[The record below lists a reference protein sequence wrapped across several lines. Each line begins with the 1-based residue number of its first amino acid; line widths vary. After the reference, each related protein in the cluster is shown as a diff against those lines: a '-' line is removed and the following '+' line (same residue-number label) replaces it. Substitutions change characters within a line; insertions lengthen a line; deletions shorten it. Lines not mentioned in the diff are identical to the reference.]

1 VLARRNVL
9 RSECQPL
16 GAGFKGADREF
27 RPQDK
32 GSKTM
37 MRRALLSLVLLLTF
51 QASTAWAAESGES
64 NLFAGDIGN
73 AVWTLVIF
81 LLVIVVLGKF
91 AWGPLLGGLQQREE
105 FIRRSLNEAKEDR
118 EAAEARLQEY
128 EEKLAT
134 ASGEASEIVE
144 QGKREGENLR
154 AGIEEKARD
163 EADKMVERAR
173 REIDLAKQTA
183 IKELYATSSE
193 LATEIASR
201 IVQRELNAQDH
212 EKLIS
217 DSIEE
222 LGNLDKN

>member
-1 VLARRNVL
+1 
-9 RSECQPL
+9 
-16 GAGFKGADREF
+16 
-27 RPQDK
+27 
-32 GSKTM
+32 M
-37 MRRALLSLVLLLTF
+37 MRRVSWSLVWLLAV
-51 QASTAWAAESGES
+51 QASVAMAAEGGES

-81 LLVIVVLGKF
+81 VLVIVVLGKF

-105 FIRRSLNEAKEDR
+105 FIRRSLQEAKEDR

-128 EEKLAT
+128 EEKLSSAG
-134 ASGEASEIVE
+134 AEASEIIE
-144 QGKREGENLR
+144 QGKSEGEKLR

-173 REIDLAKQTA
+173 REIELAKQSA
-183 IKELYATSSE
+183 IKDLYATSSE

-201 IVQRELNAQDH
+201 IVQRELNPQDH

-217 DSIEE
+217 DSIKE
-222 LGNLDKN
+222 LGDLDRN